1 MLKGKKTAILI
12 ADKFHDEEST
22 VPRDFFI
29 KQGVH
34 VELVGLEP
42 GEITGKYGKVTL
54 TPEKLIHQVKPDD
67 YDALIIPGGG
77 APERIRVN
85 LAAVD
90 FVRNFWNS
98 GRPVAAICH
107 GPQVLISAGVLEGV
121 TLTAYV
127 GIRDDIVNA
136 GGHYVDQQVCVDGQL
151 ITSRKPED
159 LPAFNEK
166 LATALST
173 GFLPEDEMAF
183 DPLKALRFA
192 ICREKGAQQFYSAV
206 AEIVEKESIRNKF
219 LYLADVESGHHD
231 QLLELYKQISGGEEP
246 VEDVNL
252 SEIRR
257 DLVTPDITAE
267 EAIDLAIGAEQKAYD
282 YYRNA
287 ALKSK
292 SGSARDMFEYLA
304 VEELEH
310 KRLLSIDRAGMQG
323 GHGHFQWATHF
334 DIPPGMD
341 DLW

>member
-1 MLKGKKTAILI
+1 MLKDKKIMILV
-12 ADKFHDEEST
+12 AANFHDEET
-22 VPRDFFI
+22 TKPRDFFQ
-29 KQGVH
+29 KQDALVD
-34 VELVGLEP
+34 VVGLES
-42 GEITGKYGKVTL
+42 GEITGKYGRVMLSPDKVIT
-54 TPEKLIHQVKPDD
+54 QVRPDD

-98 GRPVAAICH
+98 GRPIAAICH
-107 GPQVLISAGVLEGV
+107 GPQVLISAKVLEGI

-127 GIRDDIVNA
+127 GIRDDIINA
-136 GGHYVDQQVCVDGQL
+136 GGHYVDQPVCVDGQL

-159 LPAFNEK
+159 LPAFNET
-166 LATALST
+166 LNTALST
-173 GFLPEDEMAF
+173 GFLPDDEMAF
-183 DPLKALRFA
+183 DPLKALQFA
-192 ICREKGAQQFYSAV
+192 VCREKGAQQFYTAV
-206 AEIVEKESIRNKF
+206 AEIAAKESIRNKF
-219 LYLADVESGHHD
+219 LYLADVETGHFD
-231 QLLELYKQISGGEEP
+231 QLVDLYKQISGGSDP
-246 VEDVNL
+246 VVDLNL

-257 DLVTPDITAE
+257 DIVTPEITVE
-267 EAIDLAIGAEQKAYD
+267 EAIDLAIQAEQKAYD

-292 SGSARDMFEYLA
+292 SQSAQQMFEYLA

-310 KRLLSIDRAGMQG
+310 KRLLSVDKAAMQG
-323 GHGHFQWATHF
+323 GQGHFQWATHF